1 MKKWDRYN
9 YILRIILYIIFF
21 TDIVSRNKG
30 NTVGLITYS
39 AVLAL
44 AIFNDYLRYNY
55 LYKGSDKIYYT
66 SIIISIFLGGALK
79 FFVGGYIEIYLYIT
93 LSNIAYLKNRR
104 VLKYLYAL
112 NVFVIIFVPFFRIRS
127 LEGIGIIQL
136 FREYPLDVFMVM
148 VLLFFFTT
156 TIFSYKALL
165 IEKNRV
171 EKLNK
176 EIEKL
181 TITKERNRVAQE
193 IHDNLGH
200 NLVALNMNLD
210 VAGNMVDQED
220 KTKEIIIK
228 CQRLTKDSM
237 ENLRR
242 AVYALKDE
250 NISEGLIKSVE
261 KLTHNIVGKYNIV
274 IKYNIDEKIEEYS
287 PEYKNIIYTTIKESI
302 TNSIKHGKSSIV
314 KIEIKVVDQIYMTIE
329 DNGNGCEEIV
339 KGNGL
344 IGIEERAGKI
354 KGSVRFVTEKTKG
367 FRTEIILPIE

>member
-1 MKKWDRYN
+1 MKKWERYN
-9 YILRIILYIIFF
+9 YVLRIILYIIFF
-21 TDIVSRNKG
+21 TDLFFRNKG
-30 NTVGLITYS
+30 DTTNLIIYS
-39 AVLAL
+39 LILVLA
-44 AIFNDYLRYNY
+44 ISNDYLRYNFF
-55 LYKGSDKIYYT
+55 YKRSSTIYYT
-66 SIIISIFLGGALK
+66 SIIISIVFGGVLK
-79 FFVGGYIEIYLYIT
+79 FIVGGYIVIYLYII
-93 LSNIAYLKNRR
+93 LIHIAFIKDMR
-104 VLKYLYAL
+104 VVKYLYTL
-112 NVFVIIFVPFFRIRS
+112 NLIVIIFSSLFRIAL
-127 LEGIGIIQL
+127 LEGVTVIQL
-136 FREYPLDVFMVM
+136 FRMNLLDFFMMCVA
-148 VLLFFFTT
+148 LFFSTT
-156 TIFSYKALL
+156 TIFSYRALL

-181 TITKERNRVAQE
+181 AITKERNRVAQE

-200 NLVALNMNLD
+200 SLVALNMNLD
-210 VAGNMVDQED
+210 VIGNMVDKED
-220 KTKEIIIK
+220 EINEIIVK

-354 KGSVRFVTEKTKG
+354 KGSARFVTEKTKG